1 MAEIELPNPH
11 EVEEKAANPFTR
23 TVAFFVAL
31 YAVGLAF
38 ASFGGSNCAK
48 EMFLLKQEEAQA
60 ENAAKHDE
68 FNTWNQFQAKSIR
81 EALNRIERERLQAD
95 QELDPAAFAAS
106 PLKVKL
112 LARATGEEG
121 RMKLDKDE
129 LAAKANTFRADGDDK
144 VKKFRHE
151 LHGQQ
156 RKDPYFDFAEVVFQ
170 LAIVLASVAMLAG
183 KRWAFI
189 VSAVLALLGLVF
201 TVNGF
206 LLLLRIPGVES
217 GQ

>member
-11 EVEEKAANPFTR
+11 EIEEKAANPFTR

-38 ASFGGSNCAK
+38 ASFGGNNCAK

-81 EALNRIERERLQAD
+81 EALNRIERERLQAE

-112 LARATGEEG
+112 LARAAGEEG
-121 RMKLDKDE
+121 RMKEDKAALE
-129 LAAKANTFRADGDDK
+129 AKAIKFRTDGDDK
-144 VKKFRHE
+144 VHKFQHE
-151 LHGQQ
+151 LKVEQ

-170 LAIVLASVAMLAG
+170 LAIVLASVAMLAE
-183 KRWAFI
+183 KRWAF
-189 VSAVLALLGLVF
+189 VASAVLAAIGLVF

-206 LLLLRIPGVES
+206 FLLLHVPGVES
-217 GQ
+217 GH

>member
-11 EVEEKAANPFTR
+11 ESAEKAANPFTR

-38 ASFGGSNCAK
+38 ASFGGNNCAK

-81 EALNRIERERLQAD
+81 ESLNRIERERLEAEK
-95 QELDPAAFAAS
+95 ELDPAAFGAS

-112 LARATGEEG
+112 LTRASGEEG
-121 RMKLDKDE
+121 RMKADKDE
-129 LAAKANTFRADGDDK
+129 LAAKANKFRSDGDDK
-144 VKKFRHE
+144 VHKFQHE
-151 LHGQQ
+151 LQVQQ

-170 LAIVLASVAMLAG
+170 LAIVLASVAMLAE
-183 KRWAFI
+183 KRWAFV
-189 VSAVLALLGLVF
+189 VSAILALAGLVF

-206 LLLLRIPGVES
+206 FLLLHIPGVES
-217 GQ
+217 GH

>member
-1 MAEIELPNPH
+1 MAEIELPNPR
-11 EVEEKAANPFTR
+11 EIEEKAAHPFTR
-23 TVAFFVAL
+23 TVAFFVAV

-38 ASFGGSNCAK
+38 ASFGGNNCAK

-81 EALNRIERERLQAD
+81 ESLNRIERERLDAEK
-95 QELDPAAFAAS
+95 ELDPTAFAAS

-112 LARATGEEG
+112 LARAAGEEA

-129 LAAKANTFRADGDDK
+129 LAAKANKFRTDGDEK
-144 VKKFRHE
+144 VHKFQHE
-151 LHGQQ
+151 LKVEQ

-170 LAIVLASVAMLAG
+170 LAIVLASVAMLAE
-183 KRWAFI
+183 KRWAF
-189 VSAVLALLGLVF
+189 VASAVLALFGLVF

-206 LLLLRIPGVES
+206 FLLLKIPGIES
-217 GQ
+217 GH

>member
-11 EVEEKAANPFTR
+11 EIEEKAANPFTR

-38 ASFGGSNCAK
+38 ASFGGNNCAK

-81 EALNRIERERLQAD
+81 EALNRIERERLQTE
-95 QELDPAAFAAS
+95 QELDPTAFAAS

-112 LARATGEEG
+112 LKRATDEEG
-121 RMKLDKDE
+121 RMKLDKDK
-129 LAAKANTFRADGDDK
+129 LAAEANKFRADGDEK
-144 VKKFRHE
+144 VKKFQHE
-151 LHGQQ
+151 LHEQQ

-170 LAIVLASVAMLAG
+170 LAIVLASVAMLAE
-183 KRWAFI
+183 KRWAFV
-189 VSAVLALLGLVF
+189 VSAILALLGLVF

-206 LLLLRIPGVES
+206 FLLLKIPGIES
-217 GQ
+217 GH

>member
-11 EVEEKAANPFTR
+11 EIEEKAANPFTR
-23 TVAFFVAL
+23 AVAFFVAL

-38 ASFGGSNCAK
+38 ASFGGNNCAK

-81 EALNRIERERLQAD
+81 ESLNRIERERLDA
-95 QELDPAAFAAS
+95 EKESDPAAFAAS
-106 PLKVKL
+106 PFKGKL
-112 LARATGEEG
+112 LARATAEEG
-121 RMKLDKDE
+121 RMKDDKAALE
-129 LAAKANTFRADGDDK
+129 AKAIKFRADGDEK
-144 VKKFRHE
+144 VHKFQHE
-151 LHGQQ
+151 LQVQQ

-170 LAIVLASVAMLAG
+170 LAIVLASVAMLAE
-183 KRWAFI
+183 KRWAFV
-189 VSAVLALLGLVF
+189 VSVLLAVAGLVF

-206 LLLLRIPGVES
+206 FLLLKIPGLES
-217 GQ
+217 GH

>member
-38 ASFGGSNCAK
+38 ASFGGNNCAK

-81 EALNRIERERLQAD
+81 EALNRIERERLDA
-95 QELDPAAFAAS
+95 EKEADPAAFNAS
-106 PLKVKL
+106 PFKGKL
-112 LARATGEEG
+112 LARAVGEET
-121 RMKLDKDE
+121 RMKSEKDA
-129 LAAKANTFRADGDDK
+129 LAAKAEKFRSDGDDK
-144 VKKFRHE
+144 VHKFQHE
-151 LHGQQ
+151 LKVEQ

-170 LAIVLASVAMLAG
+170 LAIVLASVAMLAE
-183 KRWAFI
+183 KRWAFV
-189 VSAVLALLGLVF
+189 VSAILALVGLVF

-206 LLLLRIPGVES
+206 FLLLHIPGVES
-217 GQ
+217 GH

>member
-11 EVEEKAANPFTR
+11 EIEEKAANPFTR
-23 TVAFFVAL
+23 TVAFFVAV

-38 ASFGGSNCAK
+38 ASFGGNNCAK

-81 EALNRIERERLQAD
+81 ESLNRIERERLDAEK
-95 QELDPAAFAAS
+95 ELDPTAFAAS

-112 LARATGEEG
+112 LARAAGEEA

-129 LAAKANTFRADGDDK
+129 LAAKANKFRADGDEK
-144 VKKFRHE
+144 VHKFRHE
-151 LHGQQ
+151 LQTQQ

-170 LAIVLASVAMLAG
+170 LAIVLASVAMLAE
-183 KRWAFI
+183 KRWAF
-189 VSAVLALLGLVF
+189 VASAVLALLGLVF
-201 TVNGF
+201 TANGFF
-206 LLLLRIPGVES
+206 LLLKIPGMES
-217 GQ
+217 GH

>member
-11 EVEEKAANPFTR
+11 EIEEKAANPFTR

-38 ASFGGSNCAK
+38 ASFGGNNCAK

-81 EALNRIERERLQAD
+81 EALNRIERERLQAE
-95 QELDPAAFAAS
+95 QELDPTAFAAS

-112 LARATGEEG
+112 LARAKGEED
-121 RMKLDKDE
+121 RMKADKDG
-129 LAAKANTFRADGDDK
+129 LAAKAEKFRADGDEK

-151 LHGQQ
+151 LHEQQ

-170 LAIVLASVAMLAG
+170 LAIVLASVAMLAE
-183 KRWAFI
+183 KRWAFV
-189 VSAVLALLGLVF
+189 VSAILALLGLLF

-206 LLLLRIPGVES
+206 FLLLKIPGVES
-217 GQ
+217 GH

>member
-11 EVEEKAANPFTR
+11 EIEEKAANPFTR
-23 TVAFFVAL
+23 TVAFFVAM

-38 ASFGGSNCAK
+38 ASFGGNNCAK

-81 EALNRIERERLQAD
+81 EALNRIERERLDAEK
-95 QELDPAAFAAS
+95 ELDPTAFAAS

-112 LARATGEEG
+112 LARAAGEEA

-129 LAAKANTFRADGDDK
+129 LAAKANKFRADGDDK
-144 VKKFRHE
+144 VHKFQHE
-151 LHGQQ
+151 LKVEQ

-170 LAIVLASVAMLAG
+170 LAIVLASVAMLAE
-183 KRWAFI
+183 KRWAF
-189 VSAVLALLGLVF
+189 VASAVLALLGLVF

-206 LLLLRIPGVES
+206 FLLLKIPGMES
-217 GQ
+217 GH

>member
-11 EVEEKAANPFTR
+11 EIEEKAANPFTR
-23 TVAFFVAL
+23 TVAFFVAV

-38 ASFGGSNCAK
+38 ASFGGNNCAK

-81 EALNRIERERLQAD
+81 ESLNRIERERLDAEK
-95 QELDPAAFAAS
+95 ELDPTAFAAS

-112 LARATGEEG
+112 LARAAGEEA
-121 RMKLDKDE
+121 RMKADKDE
-129 LAAKANTFRADGDDK
+129 LAAKANKFRADGDEK
-144 VKKFRHE
+144 VHKFRHE
-151 LHGQQ
+151 LQTQQ

-170 LAIVLASVAMLAG
+170 LAIVLASVAMLAE
-183 KRWAFI
+183 KRWAF
-189 VSAVLALLGLVF
+189 VASAVLALLGLVF
-201 TVNGF
+201 TANGFF
-206 LLLLRIPGVES
+206 LLLKIPGMES
-217 GQ
+217 GH

>member
-11 EVEEKAANPFTR
+11 EIEEKAANPFTR
-23 TVAFFVAL
+23 TVAFFVAM

-81 EALNRIERERLQAD
+81 ESLNRIERERLDAEK
-95 QELDPAAFAAS
+95 ELDPTAFAAS
-106 PLKVKL
+106 ALKVKL
-112 LARATGEEG
+112 LARAAGEED
-121 RMKLDKDE
+121 RMKVDKAALE
-129 LAAKANTFRADGDDK
+129 AKANKFRTDGDEK
-144 VKKFRHE
+144 VHKFQHE
-151 LHGQQ
+151 LQVQQ

-170 LAIVLASVAMLAG
+170 LAIVLASVAMLAE
-183 KRWAFI
+183 KRWAFV
-189 VSAVLALLGLVF
+189 VSAILALLGLVF

-206 LLLLRIPGVES
+206 FLLLKIPGMES
-217 GQ
+217 GH

>member
-11 EVEEKAANPFTR
+11 EIEEKAANPFTR

-38 ASFGGSNCAK
+38 ASFGGNNCAK

-81 EALNRIERERLQAD
+81 EALNRIERERLQAE

-112 LARATGEEG
+112 LARAAGEEG
-121 RMKLDKDE
+121 RMKEDKAALE
-129 LAAKANTFRADGDDK
+129 AKAIKFRTDGDDK
-144 VKKFRHE
+144 VHKFQHE
-151 LHGQQ
+151 LKVEQ

-170 LAIVLASVAMLAG
+170 LAIVLASVAMLAE
-183 KRWAFI
+183 KRWAFV

-206 LLLLRIPGVES
+206 FLLLHVPGVES
-217 GQ
+217 GH